1 MITLFQLQKDS
12 IFVDNMKLM
21 RILYIMLVFVLTG
34 LTLQAQDFTQSGK
47 ASYYADKFEG
57 RTTANGEKYRHSKLT
72 GAHRTLQF
80 GTKVKVTNT
89 ANQKSVIVIIN
100 DRGPFVEGRI
110 IDLSKSAAQK
120 LDFVHE
126 GLTDVTIEIVDAA
139 ASNAQ
144 RGQMTVGPQ
153 PDEVPEE
160 KIYYKVSAEE
170 LKPQGYGVQI
180 GSFEEM
186 ANLIKLVD
194 DLNSSYRNKVTVK
207 VAQINGKKLYQV
219 IVGQESARKKT
230 EKMRA
235 KLATIYPN
243 SFIVKF

>member
-1 MITLFQLQKDS
+1 MNF
-12 IFVDNMKLM
+12 M
-21 RILYIMLVFVLTG
+21 RLIYLVFIITHCVFNIR
-34 LTLQAQDFTQSGK
+34 AQNFSQSGK

-72 GAHRTLQF
+72 AAHRTLQF

-89 ANQKSVIVIIN
+89 ANQKSVIVTIN

-120 LDFVHE
+120 LDFIHA
-126 GLTDVTIEIVDAA
+126 GLADVTLEIVDAA
-139 ASNAQ
+139 ASNTQ
-144 RGQMTVGPQ
+144 RGQMTMAPQ
-153 PDEVPEE
+153 VDIATED
-160 KIYYKVSAEE
+160 KTYYRVSAEK

-186 ANLIKLVD
+186 ANLIKLAD
-194 DLNSSYRNKVTVK
+194 DLNSAYRSKVTVK
-207 VAQINGKKLYQV
+207 VVQIGGKKLYQV
-219 IVGQESARKKT
+219 IVGQENIRKKA
-230 EKMRA
+230 EKLRT
-235 KLATIYPN
+235 KLSVEYPN